1 MKILLSWP
9 YALGQDNGAPD
20 VVVVLIPSK
29 ELFTRLQKY
38 MRRAFELEEEM
49 LDFIRMDIGD
59 WQPLFIDSDK
69 LVAYAKEL
77 DTGMFHEIEV
87 PMTQAELE
95 ELAQSSDARIE
106 SCVTF
111 VEKGCVG
118 WEFYAKYWD
127 MPCYTGTL
135 EREYVEGKL
144 NG

>member
-69 LVAYAKEL
+69 LVAYAEEL

-87 PMTQAELE
+87 PMTQTKLK
-95 ELAQSSDARIE
+95 ELARSSDPTCIE
-106 SCVTF
+106 SCVAF
-111 VEKGCVG
+111 VEKERVG
-118 WEFYAKYWD
+118 WKFYVKHWD
-127 MPCYTGTL
+127 VPCYTGAL
-135 EREYVEGKL
+135 DREFVEGKL
-144 NG
+144 Q